1 MCITMSNKNNEL
13 PSKQSVHQ
21 WFQILFCGQNLN
33 MEKFINIHIEKK
45 KGGRGIE
52 ISSRLRVP
60 TLYVIWPHI

>member
-45 KGGRGIE
+45 KGVEGLK
-52 ISSRLRVP
+52 SPRV
-60 TLYVIWPHI
+60 